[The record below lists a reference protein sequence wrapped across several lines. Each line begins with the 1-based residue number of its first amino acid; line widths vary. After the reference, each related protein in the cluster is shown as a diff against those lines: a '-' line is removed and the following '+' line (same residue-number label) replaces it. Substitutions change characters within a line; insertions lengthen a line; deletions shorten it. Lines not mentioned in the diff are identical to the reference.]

1 MKYLFLDTNIFLHFE
16 DFEEIP
22 WNTIPGI
29 SDECCLCIAPTVLD
43 ELDDQKDNSKGKIQ
57 KRARKYSRKLY
68 DIIMQ
73 SKSSKYKVISI
84 PESTPTAEDAAKLD
98 ITKNDNKIL
107 LSALKSNYDKH
118 DIIVVSSDRHILIKA
133 SQLGLGHLLMPE
145 EYQLHEN
152 ESTSGDKSKEAQPNI
167 LVPQQFFPKVILTME
182 GEVQSLHFKRPTI
195 IDIKAKLEERLEV
208 IKAEVPEKKYTEPK
222 STNDYLSL
230 LRLMPFNTKESVEKY
245 NKERAEYI
253 NEEYAY
259 NHLLIQKEA
268 LNQRFKKLSFEI
280 INVGQA
286 PSGDN
291 VIVVEFPQKVKL
303 YTVKESKDCFPITI
317 PYKPSPN
324 PMLPR
329 ETLRTMASLQQGY
342 GKENVWLWNKDKP
355 IKKHKFIL
363 EQETLMHNFKR
374 DSGLSLYIDTELQ
387 DTFSIRWSIQASNAP
402 TIEEGSLD
410 VILDNPAQE

>member
-145 EYQLHEN
+145 E
-152 ESTSGDKSKEAQPNI
+152 
-167 LVPQQFFPKVILTME
+167 
-182 GEVQSLHFKRPTI
+182 
-195 IDIKAKLEERLEV
+195 
-208 IKAEVPEKKYTEPK
+208 
-222 STNDYLSL
+222 
-230 LRLMPFNTKESVEKY
+230 
-245 NKERAEYI
+245 
-253 NEEYAY
+253 
-259 NHLLIQKEA
+259 
-268 LNQRFKKLSFEI
+268 
-280 INVGQA
+280 
-286 PSGDN
+286 
-291 VIVVEFPQKVKL
+291 
-303 YTVKESKDCFPITI
+303 
-317 PYKPSPN
+317 
-324 PMLPR
+324 
-329 ETLRTMASLQQGY
+329 
-342 GKENVWLWNKDKP
+342 
-355 IKKHKFIL
+355 
-363 EQETLMHNFKR
+363 
-374 DSGLSLYIDTELQ
+374 
-387 DTFSIRWSIQASNAP
+387 
-402 TIEEGSLD
+402 
-410 VILDNPAQE
+410 